1 MQWDA
6 RILQA
11 TPGAGKIRER
21 PGMSDFRRREE
32 GLQDAAERRF
42 LAGVNVAL
50 WVGVGLLLWWSP

>member
-1 MQWDA
+1 
-6 RILQA
+6 
-11 TPGAGKIRER
+11 
-21 PGMSDFRRREE
+21 MSNFRRREE